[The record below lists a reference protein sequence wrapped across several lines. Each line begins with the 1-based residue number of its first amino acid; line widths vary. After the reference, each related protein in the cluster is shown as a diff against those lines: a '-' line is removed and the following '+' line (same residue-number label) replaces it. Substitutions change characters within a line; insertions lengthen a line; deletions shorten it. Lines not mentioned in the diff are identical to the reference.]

1 MENETKH
8 IVKIDEDTEITIKI
22 PQYLTK
28 KSLQG
33 IMDKVE
39 RISDIVASTDA
50 DIQPEKQEEELRKK
64 LKKSFK
70 KMSSPEKKP
79 FRIFSDE
86 MCDYIK
92 TRVEAGDSVESI
104 ARLIGFKFK
113 VNVNAKQVYDKI
125 HNMRQ
130 RKQWKAQPKKVL
142 SKRHRTGVQL
152 FTKEMSEMVNKWTNE
167 GSSPKAIANMLNSIY
182 GTNITIEQVNA
193 KIYNMKYANKWVDAE
208 KDPEQQKKDYFDLIQ
223 GVRRNWKQDNIKAVS
238 IDGQQPKQ
246 EELPVPPDPKP
257 EEQPQQP
264 QPQPEEEKTSS
275 SSTFIREIFDLKKF
289 LVKAKAKKK
298 KGKRK
303 YTIWTPEREEF
314 LKELT
319 RLGLKPSVIRDT
331 IRTKFGIR
339 LATRKVTHK
348 QYSLGLK

>member
-33 IMDKVE
+33 IMDKLE

-50 DIQPEKQEEELRKK
+50 EIQPEKQEEELRKK

-193 KIYNMKYANKWVDAE
+193 KIYNMKYANKWVDAKQE
-208 KDPEQQKKDYFDLIQ
+208 SHPEQPKLDFSDY
-223 GVRRNWKQDNIKAVS
+223 
-238 IDGQQPKQ
+238 
-246 EELPVPPDPKP
+246 LPPPPDPKP

-264 QPQPEEEKTSS
+264 QPQPKEEETSS

-289 LVKAKAKKK
+289 LVKAKAKKN

-303 YTIWTPEREEF
+303 YTIWTPEMEEF